1 MPESIRK
8 VDEVSAALIANRKV
22 CPYLL
27 ECEYLNYC
35 FRPDTS
41 SIRFAI
47 RYCGNE
53 YSNCQSYKSKKIES
67 EFNICVQAGSPAQRD
82 GPEFN

>member
-1 MPESIRK
+1 MPENNRQ
-8 VDEVSAALIANRKV
+8 VDEVSAALIANRRV
-22 CPYLL
+22 CPFLL
-27 ECEYLNYC
+27 DCEYLNYC

-47 RYCGNE
+47 RYCGND
-53 YSNCQSYKSKKIES
+53 YSNCQSYKTKKTES
-67 EFNICVQAGSPAQRD
+67 EVSFCDLAGTPAQRD